1 MDVSTESILG
11 NSDDKEIIDGLEFPV
26 EVEEALKEVTFLT
39 IFCTKYNIILSILF
53 FCNLK
58 FLFIL

>member
-26 EVEEALKEVTFLT
+26 EVEEALKEVTF
-39 IFCTKYNIILSILF
+39 
-53 FCNLK
+53 
-58 FLFIL
+58 